1 MLLVFIAFSV
11 FFVQISADSF
21 EENEND
27 EEIQTSE
34 DKWSKEHKV
43 EIFDVN
49 LFRFSYCWD

>member
-27 EEIQTSE
+27 EEIATSE
-34 DKWSKEHKV
+34 DKWLKEHKV
-43 EIFDVN
+43 EIFNVN
-49 LFRFSYCWD
+49 FFRSKYR